1 MIHILKARI
10 LKGVVTRHIEPKFVD
25 RIESSGSELKSLIQK
40 KFGRSLHIREVD
52 TGSCGACE
60 SEIISANN
68 PIYDLQRFGINFVAS
83 PRHADCLL
91 VTGPVSK
98 NMLIA
103 LKKTYEAMPEPKF
116 VIACGDCALNG
127 GVFKDSY
134 YVEGVLN
141 DILPVLLYIQGCP
154 PNPLQIIL
162 SLNSFLQGRLN
173 FPCRKRKIRIQ

>member
-1 MIHILKARI
+1 MMNILKTRI
-10 LKGVVTRHIEPKFVD
+10 LQGVVTRHIDLEVVGQ
-25 RIESSGSELKSLIQK
+25 IESSGSELKSLILN

-52 TGSCGACE
+52 AGSCGACE

-98 NMLIA
+98 NMSIA

-116 VIACGDCALNG
+116 VITCGDCALNG
-127 GVFKDSY
+127 GLFKDSY
-134 YVEGVLN
+134 YVEGAVN
-141 DILPVLLYIQGCP
+141 DILPVALHIPGCP
-154 PNPLQIIL
+154 PSPLVIIQTL
-162 SLNSFLQGRLN
+162 LMFL
-173 FPCRKRKIRIQ
+173 RKKD

>member
-1 MIHILKARI
+1 MIHTLLKNRI
-10 LKGVVTRHIEPKFVD
+10 LKGVVTRHID
-25 RIESSGSELKSLIQK
+25 REVNKEIEFAGRELRLLIRK

-60 SEIISANN
+60 SEIIATNN

-83 PRHADCLL
+83 PRHADVLL

-103 LKKTYEAMPEPKF
+103 LKKTYEAMPKPKF
-116 VIACGDCALNG
+116 VITVGDCALNG

-134 YVEGVLN
+134 YTEGPVSK
-141 DILPVLLYIQGCP
+141 ILPVAMHIPGCP
-154 PNPLQIIL
+154 PAPFEIVKA
-162 SLNSFLQGRLN
+162 FLVMIKSEKLG
-173 FPCRKRKIRIQ
+173 

>member
-1 MIHILKARI
+1 MIHILKTRL
-10 LKGVVTRHIEPKFVD
+10 LKGVVTRRIDPNLT
-25 RIESSGSELKSLIQK
+25 RQIESRGSELKSLIMK

-60 SEIISANN
+60 SEIISASN
-68 PIYDLQRFGINFVAS
+68 PIYDLQRFGVSFVAS

-116 VIACGDCALNG
+116 VITCGDCALNG

-134 YVEGVLN
+134 YVEGAVK
-141 DILPVLLYIQGCP
+141 DILPVALNIPGCP
-154 PNPLQIIL
+154 PSPTVIIS
-162 SLNSFLQGRLN
+162 SLLAFL
-173 FPCRKRKIRIQ
+173 KEY